1 MNSLGFTG
9 IPSLKSNIE
18 TPRPRYLVPNMKAY
32 VKVKFGIDDHINIR
46 YLTWQMALVVGKKSE
61 NDGVRVRKL

>member
-1 MNSLGFTG
+1 MNSIGFTG

-18 TPRPRYLVPNMKAY
+18 TLRPRCLVPNMKAY